1 MTWPRECAGEVRSV
15 AEPARRR
22 LGGLGLVI
30 ASALLAGCGSD
41 GAAQTSSDPRVMD
54 DGLHGTVLDQ
64 PWQVPA
70 TTLSDTEGDPVD
82 LAEAAAKPLT
92 LVFFG
97 YTHCPDICLAVMA
110 DVASALNR
118 LEPEEAEQVEVWF
131 VTTDPARDDGP
142 TIREWLDRFDPAFR
156 GFTGPLERIV
166 RLGEELRVPVEKG
179 KRLPTGGYEVVHGTP
194 VLGVLPDGETRVVWT
209 EGTSAAKLAA
219 DIRAV
224 LDDPGVVEGQ
234 A

>member
-1 MTWPRECAGEVRSV
+1 MAERAPRWTGALS
-15 AEPARRR
+15 AA
-22 LGGLGLVI
+22 L
-30 ASALLAGCGSD
+30 ATALLAGCGA
-41 GAAQTSSDPRVMD
+41 GADTTEEGTDPRLLD
-54 DGLHGTVLDQ
+54 DGLHGSVLDQ
-64 PWQVPA
+64 GWQVPA
-70 TTLSDTEGDPVD
+70 TTLTDTAGDEVD
-82 LAEAAAKPLT
+82 LAAAADKPLT

-110 DVASALNR
+110 DVTSALNR
-118 LEPEEAEQVEVWF
+118 LEPEEAEQVDVWF

-142 TIREWLDRFDPAFR
+142 VIREWLDRFDPGFR

-166 RLGEELRVPVEKG
+166 RLGDSLHVPVEKG
-179 KRLPTGGYEVVHGTP
+179 ERLPTGGYEVVHGTP
-194 VLGVLPDGETRVVWT
+194 VLGVVPGGETRLVWT

-224 LDDPGVVEGQ
+224 LEDPGVVGE

>member
-1 MTWPRECAGEVRSV
+1 M
-15 AEPARRR
+15 AELARRR
-22 LGGLGLVI
+22 LPGLAL
-30 ASALLAGCGSD
+30 ALATALLAGCGSD
-41 GAAQTSSDPRVMD
+41 GAVESSSDPRVLD

-64 PWQVPA
+64 AWQLPA
-70 TTLSDTEGDPVD
+70 TTLTDTEGDQVE
-82 LAEAAAKPLT
+82 LAEAPDKPLT

-166 RLGEELRVPVEKG
+166 RLGEALHVPVEKG

-194 VLGVLPDGETRVVWT
+194 VLGVVPDGETRVVWT

-224 LDDPGVVEGQ
+224 LDDPGVVGEQ